1 VKCPYCKENKDKV
14 IDSRSSEAGRVI
26 RRRRQCLVCRRRFT
40 TYEKVGESFKLSVIK
55 KDNSRVPY
63 DRDRVIAGLQ
73 KACYKRPVSAE
84 QIQQMADRIEEDIFR
99 HSDREVN
106 SKFIGESAMRHL
118 RAVDKV
124 AYIRFASVYRHFD
137 DAGDLIEEITMAISQ
152 PDDVSQPKLFTD

>member
-1 VKCPYCKENKDKV
+1 MKCPYCKENKDKV
-14 IDSRSSEAGRVI
+14 IDSRSGEAGRLI
-26 RRRRQCLVCRRRFT
+26 RRRRQCLACKRRFT

-63 DRDRVIAGLQ
+63 DREKVIVGLQ

-99 HSDREVN
+99 HSDKEVN
-106 SKFIGESAMRHL
+106 AKFIGESAMKHL

-124 AYIRFASVYRHFD
+124 AYIRFASVYRQFD
-137 DAGDLIEEITMAISQ
+137 DAGDLLEEVTQAISQ
-152 PDDVSQPKLFTD
+152 QNDPSQPKLFTD